1 MEKNSKKENS
11 KSKYDE
17 NGIWTESEEEIRN
30 WERI

>member
-1 MEKNSKKENS
+1 MEKNSEKEKS

-17 NGIWTESEEEIRN
+17 NGVRIESDEEIRN

>member
-1 MEKNSKKENS
+1 MEKNSEKEKS

-17 NGIWTESEEEIRN
+17 NGVQIESEEEIRN